1 MEHDFEWYRVVG
13 TFRENH
19 NFKEIKEIPWTS
31 WTLKP
36 KVRRD
41 RKGQEKWKQLK
52 KHADLKHCPHA
63 DCSVGLGSKPELSS
77 SWVVCPKLPRTTT
90 GQLVE
95 TWRMKN
101 VEPPYVLRT
110 LGANMCGIPAH
121 SIGIEIHC
129 KCVSI
134 CGHELYEFTNVSG
147 VQQSSSSKVK
157 RMPQSLASTLQLCID
172 CWLFCLDALLPK

>member
-1 MEHDFEWYRVVG
+1 MTSG

-52 KHADLKHCPHA
+52 KTRGSQTL
-63 DCSVGLGSKPELSS
+63 STRGLFCWAGIQARAVIILGRMPQIASDNYRAI
-77 SWVVCPKLPRTTT
+77 SWNL
-90 GQLVE
+90 
-95 TWRMKN
+95 KN

-110 LGANMCGIPAH
+110 LDANMCGIPAH

-134 CGHELYEFTNVSG
+134 GGHELYEFTNVSG